1 MRSRAAVV
9 AEWLLIC
16 FAIVYAGADGGGD
29 PPVVV
34 AQSDPRR
41 ASLFGNLASLLAPQ
55 RSSPQSAVENTARPG
70 FVRVSADGLSFSLD
84 CDAFY
89 VAGWN
94 SYTLLEAA
102 AELPSGTFG
111 IDYTGRGRALVTSV
125 LNDAQSRG
133 LNTVRVWAFTVLQ
146 NRPIQLAPG
155 VFDQQL
161 LQGLDFIMDAARTR
175 GIRVVLVLTD
185 WWTSGGVQ
193 QFLGWSRTTW
203 PGSQRET
210 FFTDRDCQSMYQ
222 ATARAFIERV
232 NTVNGVMYR
241 DDPTLLSWELINEPR
256 CQGCSASMQ
265 RWVATMARY
274 VAGLDPGHLRSVG
287 EEGFWA
293 GGLLQTP
300 GDRNAQPGVFATTT
314 GQDFQRDH
322 SAPDITHA
330 TIHLWPEDWSPF
342 APLGSVSLN
351 PVAFASSFVTQHA
364 DDCRALRKPVLVS
377 EYGSSAGTVNALTGF
392 TRSAFYAAVHRSIE
406 AGIAAGLPIAG
417 DSFWLWYPAA
427 TRAQTLSDSM
437 AVYDDE
443 PVMQQIVAH
452 AFALRSLADQRKGT
466 MC

>member
-1 MRSRAAVV
+1 V
-9 AEWLLIC
+9 
-16 FAIVYAGADGGGD
+16 
-29 PPVVV
+29 
-34 AQSDPRR
+34 
-41 ASLFGNLASLLAPQ
+41 
-55 RSSPQSAVENTARPG
+55 SS
-70 FVRVSADGLSFSLD
+70 DGLRFAVD

-94 SYTLLEAA
+94 SYTMLEAA

-111 IDYTGRGRALVTSV
+111 IDYTGRGRSLVISV
-125 LNDAQSRG
+125 LDDAQSRG
-133 LNTVRVWAFTVLQ
+133 LNTVRVWAFTVIKD
-146 NRPIQLAPG
+146 RPIQLAPG

-161 LQGLDFIMDAARTR
+161 LQGLDFIMDAARAR

-185 WWTSGGVQ
+185 WWTQGGVQ
-193 QFLGWSRTTW
+193 QFLGWSRTAW
-203 PGSQRET
+203 PGSQREA

-232 NTVNGVMYR
+232 NTINGRVYR

-256 CQGCSASMQ
+256 CRDCSASMQ

-274 VAGLDPGHLRSVG
+274 VAAHDPFHLRSVG

-293 GGLLQTP
+293 GGLLQSP
-300 GDRNAQPGVFATTT
+300 GDRGAQPGVFATTT
-314 GQDFQRDH
+314 G
-322 SAPDITHA
+322 
-330 TIHLWPEDWSPF
+330 TIHIWPENWSPF
-342 APLGSVSLN
+342 APMGPVSSN
-351 PVAFASSFVTQHA
+351 PVAFASSFITQHA
-364 DDCRALRKPVLVS
+364 DDCRALRKPVIVT

-406 AGIAAGLPIAG
+406 AGINAGLPIAG

-427 TRAQTLSDSM
+427 TRAQTASDSM

-452 AFALRSLADQRKGT
+452 AMALRSMADARRGT